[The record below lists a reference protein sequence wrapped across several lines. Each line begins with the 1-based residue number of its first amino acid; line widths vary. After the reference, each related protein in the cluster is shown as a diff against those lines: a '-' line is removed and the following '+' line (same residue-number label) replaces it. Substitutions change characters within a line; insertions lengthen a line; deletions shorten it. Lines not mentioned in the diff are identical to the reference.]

1 MYLKTKTGIYL
12 RDFTKIAKFFVK
24 SFEVPKKKQAWQL
37 KKCLHKLLPLF
48 SLEKE
53 WAKSWCFKATY
64 KIKSWSCR
72 SNSNPQN
79 CFQLLSC
86 IVNIMSVSKNSSFY
100 LSIYLYY
107 IVSPMRMNSH
117 LKNVNPT
124 CNIQLFLI
132 WEFSNP
138 T

>member
-1 MYLKTKTGIYL
+1 MYLKPKTGIYL
-12 RDFTKIAKFFVK
+12 TDFTKIAKFFVK
-24 SFEVPKKKQAWQL
+24 SFEVPKKKQASQL

-72 SNSNPQN
+72 SNSNSQN

-117 LKNVNPT
+117 LKNVNLT
-124 CNIQLFLI
+124 YIIQLFLI